1 MAQMDLPLP
10 EITKEDFLRAWTRFE
25 LVAAAKDWNAAKR
38 ATVLPTLLRGKLVD
52 IYIELSEETR
62 GDLAEVKKALM
73 SKAGLTKDPLVAG
86 KEFIARIQQDGEPV
100 NTFASELK
108 LLFSQAYP
116 LEEPTS
122 GILLQRFLTGLLPS
136 LSRQVLLRGKPTSL
150 EQAIK
155 DAEEIEYALSFQ
167 TSVEQPKEI
176 NALPPQQGPTELEKL
191 QETLEKMSKR
201 LGELEI
207 SLKEKEKDSN
217 YNRSQ
222 PPRGRSGRRP
232 GRNPRQPSSQACWL
246 CGELG
251 HFQRDCYLNYSGPA
265 RPVGGWP
272 QQ

>member
-1 MAQMDLPLP
+1 MNPLQIGVRSGIRMAQMDLPLP

-86 KEFIARIQQDGEPV
+86 KEFIARIQKDGEPV
-100 NTFASELK
+100 NTFTSELK

-150 EQAIK
+150 EQAFK

-176 NALPPQQGPTELEKL
+176 NTLPPQQGSTELEKL

-217 YNRSQ
+217 HYAN
-222 PPRGRSGRRP
+222 
-232 GRNPRQPSSQACWL
+232 
-246 CGELG
+246 
-251 HFQRDCYLNYSGPA
+251 
-265 RPVGGWP
+265 
-272 QQ
+272 

>member
-1 MAQMDLPLP
+1 M
-10 EITKEDFLRAWTRFE
+10 
-25 LVAAAKDWNAAKR
+25 
-38 ATVLPTLLRGKLVD
+38 
-52 IYIELSEETR
+52 
-62 GDLAEVKKALM
+62 
-73 SKAGLTKDPLVAG
+73 
-86 KEFIARIQQDGEPV
+86 
-100 NTFASELK
+100 
-108 LLFSQAYP
+108 FSQAYP

-122 GILLQRFLTGLLPS
+122 GILLQRFLTGLLLS

-191 QETLEKMSKR
+191 QETLEKLSKL

-207 SLKEKEKDSN
+207 SLKEKENDSN

-232 GRNPRQPSSQACWL
+232 GRNPDNLQAKQA
-246 CGELG
+246 G
-251 HFQRDCYLNYSGPA
+251 Y
-265 RPVGGWP
+265 VGS
-272 QQ
+272 